1 MKINHILLVE
11 DNEGDIMLIT
21 DAIDDFEFKTTLSV
35 VKNGKMALEY
45 LFKIGQFEHSVN
57 PDIIILDINL
67 PLKNGLEVLQ
77 LIKSNDFIKTIPVV
91 MFTTSST
98 KSDIMKSY
106 ANYAN
111 AFVTKPVEVLDFL
124 ETIKSIGK
132 FWLQTAQLPNK

>member
-45 LFKIGQFEHSVN
+45 LFKIGQFINAVD